1 MNMEYPK
8 KVMRRTELLEMGF
21 PEELLDRAY
30 REKGQTFAQKIN
42 PTKRNS
48 AIVFDTAG
56 FERWRLKQIQVEN
69 RSLQRG
75 CGVM

>member
-1 MNMEYPK
+1 MEYPK
-8 KVMRRTELLEMGF
+8 KNMRRTELLKMGF

-30 REKGQTFAQKIN
+30 REMGQTFAYKIS
-42 PTKRNS
+42 PTKKNS
-48 AIVFDTAG
+48 PIMFDTAG
-56 FERWRLKQIQVEN
+56 FERWRLKQIQTEN

>member
-1 MNMEYPK
+1 MEYPNKMMRK
-8 KVMRRTELLEMGF
+8 KELLEMGF

-30 REKGQTFAQKIN
+30 REKGQTFAYKIS
-42 PTKRNS
+42 PTKKNS
-48 AIVFDTAG
+48 PIMFDTAG
-56 FERWRLKQIQVEN
+56 FERWRLKQIQTEN

>member
-8 KVMRRTELLEMGF
+8 KVMRRTELLQMGF

-48 AIVFDTAG
+48 AIVYDTAG
-56 FERWRLKQIQVEN
+56 FERWRMKQIQTEN

>member
-1 MNMEYPK
+1 MEYPNKMMRK
-8 KVMRRTELLEMGF
+8 KELLDMGF

-30 REKGQTFAQKIN
+30 REKGQTCAQKIS

-48 AIVFDTAG
+48 AIIYDTVE
-56 FERWRLKQIQVEN
+56 FEKWRMKQIQTEN

-75 CGVM
+75 YGVM

>member
-1 MNMEYPK
+1 MEYPNKMMRK
-8 KVMRRTELLEMGF
+8 KELLEMGF

>member
-1 MNMEYPK
+1 MEYPK
-8 KVMRRTELLEMGF
+8 KNMRRTELLKMGF

-30 REKGQTFAQKIN
+30 REKGQTFAYKIS
-42 PTKRNS
+42 PTKKNS
-48 AIVFDTAG
+48 PIMFDTAG
-56 FERWRLKQIQVEN
+56 FERWRLKQIQTEN